1 MKRFWRLLCLFILLL
16 ILPLGVFS
24 LAVHTEENPYHNSFT
39 ASLVD
44 KYERLSTVSAPRL
57 VLIGGS
63 SLPFGVNSGTL
74 EKALGL
80 PVVNF
85 GVYAALGTRVMAEIA
100 LPQIRAGDLILLAP
114 ELDAQTYSD
123 YFNPDIL
130 WEASCE
136 KPSLLKGLTLSEKE
150 EMLFRWFKFAIGRKK
165 LEGESIPEGTLYARS
180 SFDSFGDIHFEREEN
195 IMPGGFDASQPVTL
209 EGLQNDAFFD
219 FVLQFIR
226 QAEKKR
232 ARVYFTF
239 SPINQAAAVYSS
251 DAAKALE
258 SYLSDRLGSHL
269 LGTLADTTYEA
280 SLFYNTNYHLNEEG
294 AALHTKTLIRL
305 LKEAGVDPATDP
317 SAPDDETPP
326 VTQSEAVPS
335 SEPSSSVLPYDPNER
350 FVVIREI
357 GGNLFVTGLSE
368 EGKAQESLT
377 LPESYEGRPVIGL
390 SSDSLTSDVL
400 ARLVIPGSYRFFD
413 SYIFDGSPRLAR
425 IILYLEDPS
434 SSSIPM
440 QGLFDGCDPS
450 LAVYVP
456 DESLAAYLSDY
467 NWRIYRSC
475 LKRLSDLPQED

>member
-1 MKRFWRLLCLFILLL
+1 M
-16 ILPLGVFS
+16 
-24 LAVHTEENPYHNSFT
+24 
-39 ASLVD
+39 
-44 KYERLSTVSAPRL
+44 
-57 VLIGGS
+57 
-63 SLPFGVNSGTL
+63 
-74 EKALGL
+74 
-80 PVVNF
+80 
-85 GVYAALGTRVMAEIA
+85 
-100 LPQIRAGDLILLAP
+100 
-114 ELDAQTYSD
+114 
-123 YFNPDIL
+123 
-130 WEASCE
+130 
-136 KPSLLKGLTLSEKE
+136 
-150 EMLFRWFKFAIGRKK
+150 
-165 LEGESIPEGTLYARS
+165 
-180 SFDSFGDIHFEREEN
+180 
-195 IMPGGFDASQPVTL
+195 
-209 EGLQNDAFFD
+209 QNDAFFG

-226 QAEKKR
+226 QAEKKG

-251 DAAKALE
+251 DSAKALE
-258 SYLSDRLGSHL
+258 SYLSGRLGSHL
-269 LGTLADTTYEA
+269 LGTLVDTTYEA

-305 LKEAGVDPATDP
+305 LREAGVDPAADP

-335 SEPSSSVLPYDPNER
+335 SEPSSSALPYDPNER

-413 SYIFDGSPRLAR
+413 SYIFDGSPRLAW
-425 IILYLEDPS
+425 IVLLLEDPS

-467 NWRIYRSC
+467 NWRIYRSF